1 MSSLLMTG
9 RTDPGMV
16 REHNEDCFLTVPESG
31 IAILA
36 DGMGGHLAGEV
47 ASAMAIDRV
56 THSLLHAFAEM
67 HRALPESGNSESFE
81 SAALVEAIKAANSAI
96 HAASMNRPEQAGM
109 GTTIVAASFHD
120 NLLTVAHVGDS
131 RLYRY
136 RHGVLNQVTEDHSMV
151 QELLRR
157 GLMTAEE
164 ARTSVN
170 RNLVTRALGV
180 DPSVEVEVKEQP
192 FENDDI
198 YLLCSDGL
206 NDVLL
211 DEEIAAILA
220 QHPEDLDAATQQMI
234 TDVNARGGPDNV
246 SIVLVRTGGRFA
258 RATGSGQTPR
268 RGRKKPTSMDDNS
281 PTGNSIRKSL
291 R

>member
-1 MSSLLMTG
+1 MSGLLMTG
-9 RTDPGMV
+9 RSDPGMV
-16 REHNEDCFLTVPESG
+16 REHNEDCFLVVPESG

-47 ASAMAIDRV
+47 ASAMAIDQV
-56 THSLLHAFAEM
+56 THSLLNSFARA
-67 HRALPESGNSESFE
+67 HRDLPGTQDGASFD
-81 SAALVEAIKAANSAI
+81 ATVLVEAIRAANSAI
-96 HAASMNRPEQAGM
+96 YTASMNQPEQAGM
-109 GTTIVAASFHD
+109 GTTIVVATFHD
-120 NLLTVAHVGDS
+120 DLLTVAHVGDS

-136 RHGVLNQVTEDHSMV
+136 RDGVLDQVTQDHSMV

-170 RNLVTRALGV
+170 RNLVTRALGI
-180 DPSVEVEVKEQP
+180 DPQVEVDVQEQP
-192 FENDDI
+192 FEDDDI

-220 QHPEDLDAATQQMI
+220 QYPDDLDSAAHQMVL
-234 TDVNARGGPDNV
+234 DVNARGGPDNV
-246 SIVLVRTGGRFA
+246 SIVLVRTDGQFTRV
-258 RATGSGQTPR
+258 RGSRVLPD
-268 RGRKKPTSMDDNS
+268 RGR
-281 PTGNSIRKSL
+281 RKSSQ
-291 R
+291 

>member
-1 MSSLLMTG
+1 MNSLLMTG
-9 RTDPGMV
+9 KSDPGMV

-47 ASAMAIDRV
+47 ASAMAIDQV
-56 THSLLHAFAEM
+56 THSLLNTFAKT
-67 HRALPESGNSESFE
+67 RRDLPETRDGESFDA
-81 SAALVEAIKAANSAI
+81 AALVEAIQAANSAI
-96 HAASMNRPEQAGM
+96 YAASMNQPEQAGM
-109 GTTIVAASFHD
+109 GTTIVVVTFHD
-120 NLLTVAHVGDS
+120 DLLTVAHVGDS

-136 RHGVLNQVTEDHSMV
+136 RDGVLDQVTQDHSMV

-170 RNLVTRALGV
+170 RNLVTRALGI
-180 DPSVEVEVKEQP
+180 DPLVEVDVKEQS
-192 FENDDI
+192 FEDDDI

-211 DEEIAAILA
+211 DEEVAAILA
-220 QHPEDLDAATQQMI
+220 QYPDDLDAAAQQMI
-234 TDVNARGGPDNV
+234 LDVNARGGPDNV
-246 SIVLVRTGGRFA
+246 SIVLVRTGGQFTRA
-258 RATGSGQTPR
+258 RGSLDTVG
-268 RGRKKPTSMDDNS
+268 RGRKQL
-281 PTGNSIRKSL
+281 RK
-291 R
+291 

>member
-1 MSSLLMTG
+1 MNSLLMTG
-9 RTDPGMV
+9 KSDPGMV

-47 ASAMAIDRV
+47 ASAMAIDQV
-56 THSLLHAFAEM
+56 THSLLNAFAKT
-67 HRALPESGNSESFE
+67 HRDLPETRDGESFDA
-81 SAALVEAIKAANSAI
+81 AALVEAVKAANSAI
-96 HAASMNRPEQAGM
+96 YSASMNQPEQAGM
-109 GTTIVAASFHD
+109 GTTIVVATFHD
-120 NLLTVAHVGDS
+120 DLLTVAHVGDS

-136 RHGVLNQVTEDHSMV
+136 RDCVLDQVTQDHSMV

-170 RNLVTRALGV
+170 RNLVTRALGI
-180 DPSVEVEVKEQP
+180 DPMVEVDVTEQP
-192 FENDDI
+192 FEDDDV

-220 QHPEDLDAATQQMI
+220 QYPDDLDAAAQQMI
-234 TDVNARGGPDNV
+234 LDVNARGGPDNV
-246 SIVLVRTGGRFA
+246 SIVLIRTGAQFTR
-258 RATGSGQTPR
+258 TQGSRDTLDR
-268 RGRKKPTSMDDNS
+268 SRKQQYK
-281 PTGNSIRKSL
+281 
-291 R
+291 

>member
-1 MSSLLMTG
+1 MNSLLMTG
-9 RTDPGMV
+9 QSDPGMV

-47 ASAMAIDRV
+47 ASAMAIDQV
-56 THSLLHAFAEM
+56 THSLLNTFAGT
-67 HRALPESGNSESFE
+67 RRDLPETRDGESFD
-81 SAALVEAIKAANSAI
+81 ATALVEAIKAANSAI
-96 HAASMNRPEQAGM
+96 HAASMSQPEQAGM
-109 GTTIVAASFHD
+109 GTTIVVVTFHD

-131 RLYRY
+131 RLYRF
-136 RHGVLNQVTEDHSMV
+136 RDGVLDQITQDHSMV

-170 RNLVTRALGV
+170 RNLVTRALGI
-180 DPSVEVEVKEQP
+180 DPLVEVDVMEQP
-192 FENDDI
+192 FEDGDV

-211 DEEIAAILA
+211 DEEIATILT
-220 QHPEDLDAATQQMI
+220 QCPDDLDAAALKMI
-234 TDVNARGGPDNV
+234 LDVNARGGPDNV
-246 SIVLVRTGGRFA
+246 SIVLVRTGEQFTRAKGSRDASGRS
-258 RATGSGQTPR
+258 RTLLH
-268 RGRKKPTSMDDNS
+268 K
-281 PTGNSIRKSL
+281 
-291 R
+291 

>member
-1 MSSLLMTG
+1 MPRRKLAEKESGGGVSSLLMTG

-56 THSLLHAFAEM
+56 THSLLHAFAET
-67 HRALPESGNSESFE
+67 RRDLPETGQHESFE
-81 SAALVEAIKAANSAI
+81 SAALVQAIKAANSAI
-96 HAASMNRPEQAGM
+96 HTASMNRPEQAGM
-109 GTTIVAASFHD
+109 GTTIVAAIFHD

-136 RHGVLNQVTEDHSMV
+136 RRGVFDQITEDHSMV

-157 GLMTAEE
+157 GLMTTEE

-180 DPSVEVEVKEQP
+180 DPSVEVDVKEQP
-192 FENDDI
+192 FEDGDV
-198 YLLCSDGL
+198 YLFCSDGL

-220 QHPEDLDAATQQMI
+220 QHPVDLNAATQRMI
-234 TDVNARGGPDNV
+234 VDVNARGGPDNV
-246 SIVLVRTGGRFA
+246 SIVLVRTGGRFS
-258 RATGSGQTPR
+258 RATGSGSAPR
-268 RGRKKPTSMDDNS
+268 RSRKKPHS
-281 PTGNSIRKSL
+281 
-291 R
+291 